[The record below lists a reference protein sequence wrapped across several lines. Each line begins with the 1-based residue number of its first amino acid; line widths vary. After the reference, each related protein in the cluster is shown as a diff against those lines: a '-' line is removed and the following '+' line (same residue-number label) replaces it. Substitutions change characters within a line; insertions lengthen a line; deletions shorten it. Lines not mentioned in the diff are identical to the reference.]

1 LGAWSGSD
9 ASRVAIAFHL
19 HLLIDHVIC
28 VRQKLKFVSE
38 YRYTNLK
45 KYNYV
50 PGAQRST
57 NTTANVNVAEAI
69 IRSIWVGN
77 LLLCLCAAQQ
87 LAPAKCRNGSGPTN
101 SRCPRDVRSSSATGM
116 LHWDRASKSAASFFL
131 ATEGT

>member
-1 LGAWSGSD
+1 MFA
-9 ASRVAIAFHL
+9 
-19 HLLIDHVIC
+19 
-28 VRQKLKFVSE
+28 E

-87 LAPAKCRNGSGPTN
+87 LAPAKCRNWSVATDLRWLRNVRFSRDSDHIAAPQKVTLWAN
-101 SRCPRDVRSSSATGM
+101 SRV
-116 LHWDRASKSAASFFL
+116 
-131 ATEGT
+131 